1 MKNKKIVTI
10 FSITIFLLILSIIVK
25 PNYPEEYKPNSISSI
40 GEITGNTIINQNFKS
55 KLDVLDSI
63 KIQYGTYTKKIE
75 SGSLNIK
82 IYNGSKEIYQH
93 EYQLNEL
100 SDNQIYKAFEIVT
113 TLFERNL
120 DKGGMPYILHLI
132 YVYRHVSTEREK
144 VVGLLHDTIE
154 DKDVSKEDLLEVG
167 FAPEIVEDVVNLTR
181 VKPIEYND
189 YIDNLIKNGSV
200 EALRVKQADLE
211 HNMDIS
217 RIKNPSVKEVERVKY
232 RYIPT
237 YEKIKNRL
245 EEIENDRH
253 KAY

>member
-1 MKNKKIVTI
+1 MLREY
-10 FSITIFLLILSIIVK
+10 FD
-25 PNYPEEYKPNSISSI
+25 EEKYN
-40 GEITGNTIINQNFKS
+40 EIQS
-55 KLDVLDSI
+55 
-63 KIQYGTYTKKIE
+63 
-75 SGSLNIK
+75 
-82 IYNGSKEIYQH
+82 
-93 EYQLNEL
+93 

-200 EALRVKQADLE
+200 DALRVKQADLE